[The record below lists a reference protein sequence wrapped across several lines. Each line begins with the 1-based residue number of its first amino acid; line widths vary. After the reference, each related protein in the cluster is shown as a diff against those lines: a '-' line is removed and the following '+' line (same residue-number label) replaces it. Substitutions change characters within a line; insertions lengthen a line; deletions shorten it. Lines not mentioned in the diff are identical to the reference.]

1 MRRSVQCMLVAA
13 GLAASGAVSAQTN
26 APAIPYEAE
35 DALSGFPNDIHLGE
49 AAGVAR
55 NSRGEIFVYT
65 RTGNPT
71 LSLGT
76 SRYMSHSGSRVFK
89 FDSRGRYEREIGQEI
104 YGALFAQQA
113 RVDRDD
119 NVWIVDR
126 MSGQVIKF
134 TPEGRISMVL
144 SRKPEAMQLPV
155 TPPGAGRGGRGGRGP
170 TQGESFRNP
179 TDIAWD
185 SRGNIYV
192 TAGIGGSRIAKYDP
206 EGRFLANFGGDGD
219 MPGQFDG
226 IHGIAIDAEDNL
238 YVADY
243 GNERIQVLD
252 SNGNFRREMSGFGA
266 PMAICI
272 TPSPNSMLY
281 VSNSNPPDNIDID
294 GEIYEV
300 RLDGTITGRFGRA
313 GKLIG
318 EFGTVNSLDCKVPN
332 DLLVGETG
340 NWRVQRVRLRP
351 TQ

>member
-1 MRRSVQCMLVAA
+1 MQFFAVAV
-13 GLAASGAVSAQTN
+13 GLAVAGGASAQN
-26 APAIPYEAE
+26 NVPAIPIQAE

-55 NSRGEIFVYT
+55 NSRGEIYVYT

-134 TPEGRISMVL
+134 NPQGRIDMVL
-144 SRKPEAMQLPV
+144 SRKPEAMQLPA
-155 TPPGAGRGGRGGRGP
+155 TPPGAGRGGRGRGA
-170 TQGESFRNP
+170 TEGESFRNP
-179 TDIAWD
+179 TDVAWD

-192 TAGIGGSRIAKYDP
+192 TDGIGGSRIAKYDP
-206 EGRFLANFGGDGD
+206 EGRFVTNFGGDGD
-219 MPGQFDG
+219 APGQFNG
-226 IHGIAIDAEDNL
+226 IRGIAIDAQDNL
-238 YVADY
+238 YVADE
-243 GNERIQVLD
+243 GNRRIQVLD
-252 SNGNFRREMSGFGA
+252 ANGTFRRQMSGFGT
-266 PMAICI
+266 PMALCI
-272 TPSPNSMLY
+272 TPVPNQMLY
-281 VSNSNPPDNIDID
+281 VSNSNPPDNIDIA

-300 RLDGTITGRFGRA
+300 RLDGTVTGRFGRA
-313 GKLIG
+313 GKMIG
-318 EFGTVNSLDCKVPN
+318 EFGTANSLDCSVPGE
-332 DLLVGETG
+332 LLVGETG
-340 NWRVQRVRLRP
+340 NWRVQRVRVRP
-351 TQ
+351 MQ

>member
-1 MRRSVQCMLVAA
+1 VQFLAVAVGVAVA
-13 GLAASGAVSAQTN
+13 GGVSAQSN

-35 DALSGFPNDIHLGE
+35 DALSGFPDDIHIGE

-55 NSRGEIFVYT
+55 NAAGEIFVYT

-119 NVWIVDR
+119 NIWIIDR

-134 TPEGRISMVL
+134 DPAGRIQMVL
-144 SRKPEAMQLPV
+144 SRKPESMRLPV
-155 TPPGAGRGGRGGRGP
+155 DPAGGGRGRGRGP
-170 TQGESFRNP
+170 TEGESFRNP
-179 TDIAWD
+179 TDVAWD

-192 TAGIGGSRIAKYDP
+192 TDGIGASRIAKYDP
-206 EGRFLANFGGDGD
+206 EGRFVTNFGGDGD
-219 MPGQFDG
+219 GPGQFNG
-226 IHGIAIDAEDNL
+226 IRGIAVDTQDNL
-238 YVADY
+238 YVADE
-243 GNERIQVLD
+243 GNQRIQVLD
-252 SNGNFRREMSGFGA
+252 ANGNFRREMSGFGT

-272 TPSPNSMLY
+272 TPAPNQMLY
-281 VSNSNPPDNIDID
+281 VSNSNPPDNIDIA

-300 RLDGTITGRFGRA
+300 RLDGTVTGRFGRA
-313 GKLIG
+313 GKMIG

-340 NWRVQRVRLRP
+340 NWRVQRVHLRP
-351 TQ
+351 MQ

>member
-1 MRRSVQCMLVAA
+1 MLVAV
-13 GLAASGAVSAQTN
+13 GLAAAGAVSAQGN
-26 APAIPYEAE
+26 VPAIPYQAE

-104 YGALFAQQA
+104 YGALFAQQT
-113 RVDRDD
+113 RVDPDD
-119 NVWIVDR
+119 NVWVVDR

-134 TPEGRISMVL
+134 DPEGRIQMVL
-144 SRKPEAMQLPV
+144 SRKPEAMQLPA
-155 TPPGAGRGGRGGRGP
+155 TPPGQGRGRGRGA
-170 TQGESFRNP
+170 TEGESFRNP
-179 TDIAWD
+179 TDVAWD

-192 TAGIGGSRIAKYDP
+192 TDGIGGSRIAKFSP
-206 EGRFLANFGGDGD
+206 EGRFITNFGGDGD
-219 MPGQFDG
+219 GPGQFDG
-226 IHGIAIDAEDNL
+226 IRGIAIDAQDNL
-238 YVADY
+238 YVADE
-243 GNERIQVLD
+243 GNRRIQVLD
-252 SNGNFRREMSGFGA
+252 SNGNFRRQMTGFGT
-266 PMAICI
+266 PMAVCI
-272 TPSPNSMLY
+272 TPAPNQMLY
-281 VSNSNPPDNIDID
+281 VSNSNPPNDIDIA

-313 GKLIG
+313 GKLVG

-340 NWRVQRVRLRP
+340 NWRVQRVHLRSM
-351 TQ
+351 Q

>member
-1 MRRSVQCMLVAA
+1 MRRSIQFLTVALALVSA
-13 GLAASGAVSAQTN
+13 GAVSAQAN

-35 DALSGFPNDIHLGE
+35 DALSGFPNEIHLGE

-76 SRYMSHSGSRVFK
+76 SRYMSHSGSRIFK

-119 NVWIVDR
+119 NVWVVDR

-134 TPEGRISMVL
+134 SPEGRIQMVL

-155 TPPGAGRGGRGGRGP
+155 TPPGAGRGGRGRGA
-170 TQGESFRNP
+170 TAGESFRNP
-179 TDIAWD
+179 TDVAWD
-185 SRGNIYV
+185 SGGNIYV
-192 TAGIGGSRIAKYDP
+192 TDGIGGSRIAKYDP
-206 EGRFLANFGGDGD
+206 EGRFVANFGGDGD
-219 MPGQFDG
+219 AQGQFNG
-226 IHGIAIDAEDNL
+226 IRGIAIDAQDNL
-238 YVADY
+238 YVADE
-243 GNERIQVLD
+243 GNRRVQVLD
-252 SNGNFRREMSGFGA
+252 ANGNFRRQMSGFGT

-272 TPSPNSMLY
+272 TPAPNQMLY
-281 VSNSNPPDNIDID
+281 VSNSNPPDNIDIA

-300 RLDGTITGRFGRA
+300 RLDGTVTGRFGRA
-313 GKLIG
+313 GKMIG
-318 EFGTVNSLDCKVPN
+318 EFGTVNSLDCKVPG

-351 TQ
+351 

>member
-1 MRRSVQCMLVAA
+1 MCVAVALAAA
-13 GLAASGAVSAQTN
+13 GTASAQTN
-26 APAIPYEAE
+26 APAIPYEAV

-76 SRYMSHSGSRVFK
+76 SRYMSHSGSRIFK

-104 YGALFAQQA
+104 YGALFAQQV

-126 MSGQVIKF
+126 MSGQVVKF
-134 TPEGRISMVL
+134 DPAGRIQMVL
-144 SRKPEAMQLPV
+144 SRKPEAMQLPA
-155 TPPGAGRGGRGGRGP
+155 TPPGQGRGGGRGP
-170 TQGESFRNP
+170 TAGESFRNP
-179 TDIAWD
+179 TDVAWD

-192 TAGIGGSRIAKYDP
+192 TDGIGGSRIAKYDP
-206 EGRFLANFGGDGD
+206 EGRFLTNLGGDGNL
-219 MPGQFDG
+219 PGQFNG
-226 IHGIAIDAEDNL
+226 IHGLAIDAQDRL
-238 YVADY
+238 YLADY
-243 GNERIQVLD
+243 GNQRVQVLD
-252 SNGNFRREMSGFGA
+252 ANGNFVREIRGVGS
-266 PMAICI
+266 PQAICI
-272 TPSPNSMLY
+272 TPGPNQLLY
-281 VSNSNPPDNIDID
+281 VSNSNPPDNLDVA

-318 EFGTVNSLDCKVPN
+318 EFGSVNSLDCRVAG

-340 NWRVQRVRLRP
+340 NWRVQRVLTRP
-351 TQ
+351 MQ